1 MAVVDKK
8 SDSVGQKAKKGTS
21 QEFDYTSA
29 FRVSGMYLVAGL
41 VWIGLTDF
49 TLAMFGGL
57 TSSGLWV
64 SIVKGIVFVALS
76 STLVF
81 WLCQREY
88 RRVVQTMTLLRSV
101 IEGTTEAV
109 FVKDR
114 YGKYLLINTAA
125 AQFVGR
131 TVKELLGRDDSEI
144 FDASEA
150 ARLMKDDQAVMARGR
165 VVTVEDTLTARG
177 ETRTYLTTK
186 APYMDGEGNVI
197 GLIGIGRNITDRKQI
212 EIELQNTDARLREAQ
227 RIARLGSW
235 SWEPATNHVWW
246 SEAEFEL
253 FRIDPMVIQPSFE
266 SFLGLLHPDDR
277 AVAIARVEAVYAGA
291 NQFSDDLRILRGDGT
306 WIWIHSQARVTR
318 DSLGNIVR
326 VEGTDQDIT
335 ARKQAR
341 EALIE
346 SERKLQ
352 AAVEVAGLGV
362 LVINYQDET
371 VELSARAA
379 AQFGF
384 TDCTSVSRDA
394 LHARFHPEDLER
406 LKTLLE
412 DTHAVTSNGCF
423 SLEHRVIL
431 PDGTVRWLS
440 ARKQI
445 SYLDG
450 RPHRALVV
458 SVDVTDRIETE
469 LKLREQEMLVR
480 ESAELAK
487 VGGWGFDT
495 KTFKTDWTPEVAKI
509 YQLENASAPSVAE
522 LLQFFSAE
530 QRPVL
535 EAALKAAVE
544 EGIPHDLE
552 LQLTAANGEKKWVR
566 TICRPIVRDGCVVR
580 VRGSLQDI
588 TDRKRVEAELHATQQ
603 RLGLALQAAGAVAF
617 VWDVPNDAVS
627 RYFSREPALPITERI
642 GRLDDVRAKV
652 HPDDLPQFD
661 TRLQACLAEGNDYR
675 NEYRVIRDD
684 GTVAYLEEYGVLD
697 RGADGRPVC
706 LTGIAINVSDRVLTI
721 EALRSSEERL
731 REAARVAGIGVFE
744 FDHCSKHFF
753 ASPQLHEIYG
763 LDRECN
769 IDPQALVEMVLAD
782 DGEMVG
788 AAIRKSLDPK
798 EDGRFDV
805 EYRITRL
812 SDGQTRWL
820 VTQSQTRFD
829 EEQRK
834 PLRTVGATIDVT
846 DARLAGEA
854 LRTSEERYR
863 QLVDMLPTAILV
875 YSEHQI
881 LYGNPALHRLI
892 GALDSDVLA
901 KVAPMD
907 LFDPSSHE
915 ALRRQLNESNRTG
928 HAQPGCEMLGV
939 RCDGRRVPVHVVA
952 APIEG
957 YGANATLVA
966 LSDLTERER
975 SAALLRSVLDSVGD
989 AILTVDPSG
998 TISSANKAT
1007 AQLFAYSESELSGQD
1022 IRSLVFATNR
1032 GQIEPVPLDFQS
1044 LRAADVKGVG
1054 QEVVGRRKDGSTFP
1068 GEMSVTE
1075 FARDGNRELTVVL
1088 RDVTGRR
1095 QLEEQFRQSQKMEA
1109 VGRLAGGV
1117 AHDFNNLLTVINGYS
1132 EVALAE
1138 LPVDD
1143 ASRVPLAAI
1152 HDAGVRAAR
1161 LTEQLLAFSRK
1172 SIIEPKLLNLNE
1184 CVVESAKL
1192 FRRLI
1197 GEDVALSVLPDPS
1210 PVRAIIDPGQLEQI
1224 LINLVVNARDAM
1236 PTGGRLTIETRTIEV
1251 GPDSMSQEHS
1261 SLPSGRYALLRVSD
1275 TGCGMTAEVK
1285 ERIFEPFYTTKEV
1298 GKGTGLGLAVV
1309 HGVVQQSGGAITVQS
1324 TPGVGTSF
1332 SILLPAAEDPKNETR
1347 FGQSNDLAEGNE
1359 TILVVEDEDAVRKL
1373 VRIVLESRGYTVLTA
1388 ASGKEAR
1395 DLLSEQATQVDLLVT
1410 DVIMPGLSGRE
1421 LAESAKKFSPNLR
1434 VLFMSGYTDDALY
1447 RHGLD
1452 GTVDQFIQKPFT
1464 PLELTRKVRS
1474 SLDQA

>member
-1 MAVVDKK
+1 MDKK
-8 SDSVGQKAKKGTS
+8 NVSVGHKSKQGAR
-21 QEFDYTSA
+21 QQFDISSA
-29 FRVSGMYLVAGL
+29 IRVAGLYLVAGL

-49 TLAMFGGL
+49 TLAMFNGL

-64 SIVKGIVFVALS
+64 SLTKGVVFVALS
-76 STLVF
+76 ATLVF

-88 RRVVQTMTLLRSV
+88 RRVMHTMTLLRSV

-109 FVKDR
+109 FVKDVD
-114 YGKYLLINTAA
+114 GKYLLINTAA

-131 TVKELLGRDDSEI
+131 NVEEILGRDDREI
-144 FDASEA
+144 FDAPEV
-150 ARLMKDDQAVMARGR
+150 ARLMKDDRAVMAHGR
-165 VVTVEDTLTARG
+165 VVTVEDTLTSRG

-186 APYMDGEGNVI
+186 APYLDGQGNVI

-212 EIELQNTDARLREAQ
+212 ETALQHSDARLREAQ

-253 FRIDPMVIQPSFE
+253 FRIDPKVVQPSFE
-266 SFLGLLHPDDR
+266 SFLALLHPDDR
-277 AVAIARVEAVYAGA
+277 ATAIARVEALYAGA
-291 NQFSDDLRILRGDGT
+291 DQFSNDLRILRGDGT
-306 WIWIHSQARVTR
+306 WIWVHSQARVTR
-318 DSLGNIVR
+318 DASGNMVR

-335 ARKQAR
+335 EGKQAR
-341 EALIE
+341 ESLIE

-362 LVINYQDET
+362 LVINYEDET

-384 TDCTSVSRDA
+384 TDCTTVSREA
-394 LHARFHPEDLER
+394 LHGRFHPEDLER

-412 DTHAVTSNGCF
+412 NSQAVTSNGCF

-445 SYLDG
+445 SYMDG

-495 KTFKTDWTPEVAKI
+495 KTFKTDWTPEVARI
-509 YQLENASAPSVAE
+509 YQLEDASPPSVADA
-522 LLQFFSAE
+522 LQFISAE
-530 QRPVL
+530 QRPGL
-535 EAALKAAVE
+535 EAALKAAIE
-544 EGIPHDLE
+544 DGIPHDLE
-552 LQLTAANGEKKWVR
+552 LQLTTANGEKKWVR

-642 GRLDDVRAKV
+642 GKLDDVRARV
-652 HPDDLPQFD
+652 HPDDLTQFD
-661 TRLQACLAEGNDYR
+661 TRLQACLAEGTDYR

-697 RGADGRPVC
+697 RGTDGKPVC
-706 LTGIAINVSDRVLTI
+706 LTGIAINVSERVFAN
-721 EALRSSEERL
+721 EALRSSEERM

-744 FDHCSKHFF
+744 FEHRTKHFF
-753 ASPQLHEIYG
+753 ASPQLQEIYG
-763 LDRECN
+763 LDRQSN
-769 IDPQALVEMVLAD
+769 IDPQTLVDMVLD
-782 DGEMVG
+782 EDRDMVN
-788 AAIRKSLDPK
+788 AAIRQSQDPRG
-798 EDGRFDV
+798 DGRFDF

-812 SDGQTRWL
+812 SDGQPRWL
-820 VTQSQTRFD
+820 ATQSQTRFD
-829 EEQRK
+829 QEERN

-846 DARLAGEA
+846 EARLAGEA

-875 YSEHQI
+875 YAEHQI
-881 LYGNPALHRLI
+881 LYGNPALQRLI
-892 GALDSDVLA
+892 GACDSTVLA
-901 KVAPMD
+901 RIAPIN
-907 LFDPSSHE
+907 LFDPSCHD
-915 ALRRQLNESNRTG
+915 ALSRQLNESNRTG
-928 HAQPGCEMLGV
+928 QVQPGCEMLGV
-939 RCDGRRVPVHVVA
+939 RCDGRKVPVHVVA

-975 SAALLRSVLDSVGD
+975 SAALLRSVLDSVAD

-998 TISSANKAT
+998 TVTSANKAT
-1007 AQLFAYSESELSGQD
+1007 SRLFAYSESELSGQD
-1022 IRSLVFATNR
+1022 ICSLVLATSR
-1032 GQIEPVPLDFQS
+1032 GHSEPVPLDFQR
-1044 LRAADVKGVG
+1044 LRANDEKGIG

-1068 GEMSVTE
+1068 VEMSVTE
-1075 FARDGNRELTVVL
+1075 FARDGNRESTVVL

-1184 CVVESAKL
+1184 YVIESAKL
-1192 FRRLI
+1192 LRRLI

-1236 PTGGRLTIETRTIEV
+1236 PTGGRLTIETRTVTV
-1251 GPDSMSQEHS
+1251 GSDSTFHEHC
-1261 SLPSGRYALLRVSD
+1261 SLISGRYALLKVSD

-1285 ERIFEPFYTTKEV
+1285 ERIFEPFYTTKEI

-1324 TPGVGTSF
+1324 MPGAGTSF
-1332 SILLPAAEDPKNETR
+1332 SILLPAAEDPKNEAPL
-1347 FGQSNDLAEGNE
+1347 GQSNALADGHE

-1373 VRIVLESRGYTVLTA
+1373 VRMVLESRGYTVLTA
-1388 ASGKEAR
+1388 VSGKEAR
-1395 DLLSEQATQVDLLVT
+1395 ELLSEKSTQIDLLVT
-1410 DVIMPGLSGRE
+1410 DVIMPGISGRE
-1421 LAESAKKFSPNLR
+1421 LAETAKKLCPNLR
-1434 VLFMSGYTDDALY
+1434 VLFMSGYTDDALN

-1452 GTVDQFIQKPFT
+1452 GVADQFIQKPFT
-1464 PLELTRKVRS
+1464 PVELTRKVRS
-1474 SLDQA
+1474 SLDQAYHA